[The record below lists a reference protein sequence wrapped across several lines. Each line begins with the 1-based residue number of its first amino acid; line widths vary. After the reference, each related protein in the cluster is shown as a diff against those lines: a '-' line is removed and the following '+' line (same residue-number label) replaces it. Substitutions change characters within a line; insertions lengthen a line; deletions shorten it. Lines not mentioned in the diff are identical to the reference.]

1 MTTMPLSPYS
11 NACQLVYETVRE
23 IPAGKVSTYKDVAI
37 ASGVNSPRLVGTC
50 LHLNPH
56 HDTIPC
62 HRVVN
67 AAGKMAPAFAF
78 GGAQEQQ
85 KYLAQEGVAFRG
97 DQVDLSQSR
106 FVFDLTRGK

>member
-1 MTTMPLSPYS
+1 MPMPLSPYS
-11 NACQLVYETVRE
+11 KACQLVYETVRE

-56 HDTIPC
+56 HDSIPC

-67 AAGKMAPAFAF
+67 AAGKLAPEFAF
-78 GGAQEQQ
+78 GGASSQK
-85 KYLAQEGVAFRG
+85 KYLVQEGVAFHA
-97 DQVDLSQSR
+97 DQVDLSKSR
-106 FVFDLTRGK
+106 YLFDITRDK